1 MSNMLL
7 TLEGWASLQCQHVTV
22 SQETRQ
28 DLPYHLL
35 PALDHGDMFTDVEV
49 VSRDGNTYRLH
60 NTVLGMGDGIT
71 AADLHGKRSQTTFFG
86 LTDLLC
92 QVCPPYIES
101 KLLKPILTH
110 SHMHSEFG
118 LKNTR

>member
-49 VSRDGNTYRLH
+49 VSQSGNIYRLH
-60 NTVLGMGDGIT
+60 NTVLDMGDGIT
-71 AADLHGKRSQTTFFG
+71 AGDLHGRRSQTVFIPTCLRNLAKKRISVQTF
-86 LTDLLC
+86 
-92 QVCPPYIES
+92 E
-101 KLLKPILTH
+101 
-110 SHMHSEFG
+110 
-118 LKNTR
+118 NR